1 MLPSALQRNRVRLK
15 PDTTQEDSR
24 LMPEYTNLS
33 TTNGVDLS
41 FRQMLGAWRIMCA
54 PSPGRTDGSEGG
66 VDFVFSGI
74 PVPFFN
80 VALVTDPRVSS
91 DALASCGRRACAWAA
106 DKHVP
111 WLFVVTHDTLDAD
124 VDAAAVL
131 DGCGLAPAMP
141 LTGMLAPH
149 VAPAARV
156 PDGLQLALP
165 ADDGLCEAA
174 VDINAAAYGMDLEA
188 GKTLIGRRQ
197 FWDAHYLVVGVAEG
211 APVCSAAVMI
221 VDGLRYVALVA
232 TLPDRQRR
240 GFADAAMR
248 RALEVAAAAHGEIP
262 TVLHAT
268 EAGRPVYER
277 MGYSAISS
285 HTLFMEKRFLEEH

>member
-1 MLPSALQRNRVRLK
+1 VLPSAFQRERVRLK
-15 PDTTQEDSR
+15 AATAGEDSGI
-24 LMPEYTNLS
+24 MTQHTNLS
-33 TTNGVDLS
+33 TTDGVDLS
-41 FRQMLGAWRIMCA
+41 LRQMLGAWRIMCSS
-54 PSPGRTDGSEGG
+54 SPGMTAASEGG

-74 PVPFFN
+74 PIPFFN
-80 VALVTDPRVSS
+80 VALATEPRLSTG
-91 DALASCGRRACAWAA
+91 ALASSARRACAWAA
-106 DKHVP
+106 DKQVP
-111 WLFVVTHDTLDAD
+111 WFFLVTQETLEAD
-124 VDAAAVL
+124 VDAAATL
-131 DGCGLAPAMP
+131 DGCGLAPVMP
-141 LTGMLAPH
+141 LTGMLAPQ

-165 ADDGLCEAA
+165 EDDALCAA
-174 VDINAAAYGMDLEA
+174 ALDVNAAAYAMDLEA
-188 GKTLIGRRQ
+188 GKPLLGRWQ
-197 FWDAHYLVVGVAEG
+197 FWNDHYLVVGVADG
-211 APVCSAAVMI
+211 APVCSAAVMM

-248 RALEVAAAAHGEIP
+248 RALEVAAAAHGETP

-277 MGYSAISS
+277 MGYSTISS